1 VRRESGRGE
10 GGGLDGGAHRDSMQT
25 ESEGAAGDELGSQLG
40 SQVRRH
46 SSVGY
51 GGTGVSARLGH
62 AQGSSPPLYRGAE
75 HQSPRRARTPR
86 LAAAALA
93 VGRGL
98 PWPMGLGEPG
108 GWASAGVAGRSGSG
122 LRARPVPVR

>member
-1 VRRESGRGE
+1 
-10 GGGLDGGAHRDSMQT
+10 MQT

-75 HQSPRRARTPR
+75 HESPRRARTLR
-86 LAAAALA
+86 LAAAAVPA

-98 PWPMGLGEPG
+98 PWPMGLGGPG
-108 GWASAGVAGRSGSG
+108 GWASAGAGGSERVGPSGS
-122 LRARPVPVR
+122 ARSSRIGFFRIYF